1 MSAETRTSTAPHVP
15 PITSR
20 RIGVLAGVLGRWKTT
35 IASLATFGGVGAIA
49 FVVDVGVYNL
59 LRATVLDG
67 SPIWS
72 KVVSVA
78 VATVVAWIGNR
89 LLTFRDTRGGNVVRE
104 AALFAVMNVGG
115 LLIAAACLFVS
126 HYVLGFTSQLAD
138 NIAGNGI
145 GLVLGTAF
153 RYLGYRFVVFRPARS
168 VHADAGEVKPPPVT
182 RPGDAADRTPSRAQA
197 ETPTAT
203 DSDIPSDIDRH
214 GETRTTAASGTR
226 SVRRGPAPTPAHSH
240 ASLTPHTGG
249 TR

>member
-1 MSAETRTSTAPHVP
+1 MSAETRTP
-15 PITSR
+15 PARHALPLSR
-20 RIGVLAGVLGRWKTT
+20 ERIGVLAGALGRWKAT
-35 IASLATFGGVGAIA
+35 IASLASFGGVGAIA

-78 VATVVAWIGNR
+78 VATAVAWVGNR
-89 LLTFRDTRGGNVVRE
+89 FLTFRGSRGGGIVRE
-104 AALFAVMNVGG
+104 AALFAAMNVGG

-138 NIAGNGI
+138 NISGNGV

-153 RYLGYRFVVFRPARS
+153 RYVGYRFVVFRPEPARQTVS
-168 VHADAGEVKPPPVT
+168 
-182 RPGDAADRTPSRAQA
+182 
-197 ETPTAT
+197 TA
-203 DSDIPSDIDRH
+203 S
-214 GETRTTAASGTR
+214 
-226 SVRRGPAPTPAHSH
+226 TPAS
-240 ASLTPHTGG
+240 APFTSPHGG

>member
-1 MSAETRTSTAPHVP
+1 MSANPHTSPTRTVVP
-15 PITSR
+15 PSTLTRSGIAAMAR
-20 RIGVLAGVLGRWKTT
+20 VLMRWKAT

-49 FVVDVGVYNL
+49 FVVDIGVYNL
-59 LRATVLDG
+59 LRSTVLEG

-72 KVVSVA
+72 KVASVA

-89 LLTFRDTRGGNVVRE
+89 LLTFRATRGGNVVRE

-115 LLIAAACLFVS
+115 LLIAAACLFIS

-138 NIAGNGI
+138 NISGNGV

-168 VHADAGEVKPPPVT
+168 HHDESADDQPDAVVEPKPARHGTLPQT
-182 RPGDAADRTPSRAQA
+182 GDAQRRDV
-197 ETPTAT
+197 
-203 DSDIPSDIDRH
+203 
-214 GETRTTAASGTR
+214 TAAGNGTR
-226 SVRRGPAPTPAHSH
+226 IRSPRLPLPAPLESEPR
-240 ASLTPHTGG
+240 G

>member
-1 MSAETRTSTAPHVP
+1 MSANPSTSPGRTLTVP
-15 PITSR
+15 PAITRSGITAMAR
-20 RIGVLAGVLGRWKTT
+20 VVRRWKAT

-89 LLTFRDTRGGNVVRE
+89 LFTFRATRGGSIARE
-104 AALFAVMNVGG
+104 ALLFAVMNVGG

-138 NIAGNGI
+138 NIAGNGV

-153 RYLGYRFVVFRPARS
+153 RYLGYRFVVFRPA
-168 VHADAGEVKPPPVT
+168 ALPLPAPLEP
-182 RPGDAADRTPSRAQA
+182 
-197 ETPTAT
+197 
-203 DSDIPSDIDRH
+203 DIR
-214 GETRTTAASGTR
+214 GTR
-226 SVRRGPAPTPAHSH
+226 
-240 ASLTPHTGG
+240 
-249 TR
+249 